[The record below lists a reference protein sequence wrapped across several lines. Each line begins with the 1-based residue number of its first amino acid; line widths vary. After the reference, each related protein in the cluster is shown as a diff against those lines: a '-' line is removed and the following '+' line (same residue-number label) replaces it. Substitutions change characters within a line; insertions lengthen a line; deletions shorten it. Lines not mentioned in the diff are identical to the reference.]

1 MQTRWTWDI
10 TLIYYI
16 HNRGPYSV
24 AETILFRG
32 DQTEGKVIKR
42 IALNFILFFFVLQP
56 DLRGHADNRV
66 SSLRRQKGG
75 PHEVGGEVRE
85 EERAV
90 CQLQFREKV
99 LRKEKELLSTSPGST
114 QVKEVAK
121 CSNVVYSWSH
131 SQTTFALG
139 KK

>member
-1 MQTRWTWDI
+1 M
-10 TLIYYI
+10 
-16 HNRGPYSV
+16 
-24 AETILFRG
+24 
-32 DQTEGKVIKR
+32 
-42 IALNFILFFFVLQP
+42 LQP

-66 SSLRRQKGG
+66 SPLRRQQGG
-75 PHEVGGEVRE
+75 PHEVGGEVR

-114 QVKEVAK
+114 QVKEVTK
-121 CSNVVYSWSH
+121 CSNVVYPWSR

-139 KK
+139 EE